1 MKGSMSSSNRR
12 VVITGI
18 GVVTPI
24 GTGREE
30 FWSGLQG
37 EVSQVGPITRF
48 DPSPFR
54 SRIAG
59 EVPDFRPSDFIEARR
74 VRRFDRFAQFGV
86 AATRLAIAD
95 AHLDLATENTDLV
108 GSSMGTALG
117 GVARAEEEHGNYLR
131 GGLREVDPGLAL
143 AVFGGAA
150 SCNVAI
156 EFGVSGPNTTNGM
169 SCASGSMAIGDG
181 FRAIVRGD
189 ADVML
194 SGGTE
199 APLSPLCFGAFAVIR
214 AMSTRNDEPL
224 RASRPFDRERDG
236 FVMAEGAAVLV
247 LEERERAISRGAPIY
262 AELCGYGVTNDA
274 HHMTQPRPDGRQAAR
289 AMRLAMEEAHIG
301 AADVGYI
308 NAHGSSTPLND
319 PTETGAIRQVFGEH
333 AGRIKVSGTKGYYGH
348 ALGASG
354 AFEAAICALAS
365 QQRWLPP
372 TVNLVTPDPA
382 CDLAYI
388 AGAGEA
394 ADPEYMISNSFGFG
408 GINAVLV
415 FRRHDGR

>member
-1 MKGSMSSSNRR
+1 MKQKR

-24 GTGREE
+24 GTGRDE
-30 FWSGLQG
+30 FWSGLQ
-37 EVSQVGPITRF
+37 ERISRVGPITRF

-54 SRIAG
+54 TRMAG
-59 EVPDFRPSDFIEARR
+59 EVPDFRPADHLEARR

-86 AATRLAIAD
+86 AATRLALAD
-95 AHLDLATENTDLV
+95 SAIDLAKEDGERI
-108 GSSMGTALG
+108 GSSMGTALA
-117 GVARAEEEHGNYLR
+117 GVARAEEEHGNYMR
-131 GGLREVDPGLAL
+131 GGLRAVDPSLAL

-156 EFGVSGPNTTNGM
+156 EFGLSGPNTTNGM
-169 SCASGSMAIGDG
+169 SCASGTMAIGDG
-181 FRAIVRGD
+181 FRAIARGD
-189 ADVML
+189 ADVMV

-199 APLSPLCFGAFAVIR
+199 APLAPLCFGAFAVIR
-214 AMSTRNDEPL
+214 AMSTRNDDPAS
-224 RASRPFDRERDG
+224 ASRPFDRERDG

-247 LEERERAISRGAPIY
+247 LEERERAVARGANIY
-262 AELCGYGVTNDA
+262 AEICGYGVTNDA

-289 AMRLAMEEAHIG
+289 AMALALGEAHVSPGEI
-301 AADVGYI
+301 GYI

-319 PTETGAIRQVFGEH
+319 PTETSAIKQVFAEH
-333 AGRIKVSGTKGYYGH
+333 AQRVAISGTKGYYGH

-365 QQRWLPP
+365 QHRWLPP
-372 TVNLVTPDPA
+372 TVNLTTPDPA
-382 CDLAYI
+382 CDLSYI
-388 AGAGEA
+388 AGEGRV
-394 ADPEYMISNSFGFG
+394 ADPEYLLSNSFGFG
-408 GINAVLV
+408 GINAALV